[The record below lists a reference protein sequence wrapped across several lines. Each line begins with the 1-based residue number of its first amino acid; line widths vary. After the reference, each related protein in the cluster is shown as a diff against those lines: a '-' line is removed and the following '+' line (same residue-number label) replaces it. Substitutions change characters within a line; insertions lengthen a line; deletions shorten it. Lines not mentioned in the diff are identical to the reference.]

1 MKGAEN
7 LKKQAKEVVVM
18 SENKRYK
25 KGDVEELPDRSRSKS
40 FDMKIKDV
48 NYYSINL
55 KQLKQNDDKF
65 RNTV

>member
-1 MKGAEN
+1 
-7 LKKQAKEVVVM
+7 M

-25 KGDVEELPDRSRSKS
+25 KGDGEEQPDRSRSKS
-40 FDMKIKDV
+40 FDVKVKDG

-55 KQLKQNDDKF
+55 KKLKQNDEKF

>member
-1 MKGAEN
+1 
-7 LKKQAKEVVVM
+7 M

-40 FDMKIKDV
+40 FDSKIKDV

-55 KQLKQNDDKF
+55 KQLK
-65 RNTV
+65 

>member
-25 KGDVEELPDRSRSKS
+25 KCDVEELPDRSRSKS
-40 FDMKIKDV
+40 FDSKIKDV

-55 KQLKQNDDKF
+55 KQLK
-65 RNTV
+65 

>member
-40 FDMKIKDV
+40 FDSKIKDV

-55 KQLKQNDDKF
+55 KQLK
-65 RNTV
+65 

>member
-55 KQLKQNDDKF
+55 KQLK
-65 RNTV
+65 